1 MSAFAAKARL
11 AWQLLLASYF
21 GMLLILLAGTFSN
34 PPESITSTV
43 MLVLTGIGIWLFKV
57 APLLLFI
64 PGLLQRRH
72 KTAAWLAY
80 MNLLYFVLAVMLV
93 FTPGAGIQGW
103 LLVSDSLL
111 VFLSAML
118 FIRWQKRLE
127 AGF

>member
-1 MSAFAAKARL
+1 
-11 AWQLLLASYF
+11 
-21 GMLLILLAGTFSN
+21 
-34 PPESITSTV
+34 
-43 MLVLTGIGIWLFKV
+43 
-57 APLLLFI
+57 
-64 PGLLQRRH
+64 
-72 KTAAWLAY
+72 
-80 MNLLYFVLAVMLV
+80 MLV